1 MNCIIPKAKIYSD
14 GSHFIAKIPGYYKG
28 KKKGKNKEYLVE
40 VDGKTIDLKEVFNI
54 KREEN
59 LDVKKKE
66 RDKAIIEELAP
77 IMGGVDE
84 AKAFVEMQNA
94 RVRRNLG
101 KRMDLLHK
109 RVRILYPNYFCT
121 FTYDSSK
128 VTAEQFRRK
137 LMQTLYNFSS
147 RYGWKYVGAWEEGGE
162 NGRIHFHALI
172 RIPDGQ
178 MVGELYEVRD
188 YDTRNHKMR
197 TSYLNSYFTERF
209 GRTDFQK
216 INEHVLTDS
225 VMYLVKYIEK
235 SGKRLVFARGVLPF
249 IEADILVEDIICTL
263 GEDNP
268 GKVILADDFLCI
280 QDGEVLGKAC
290 PEIID
295 KMRKTN

>member
-59 LDVKKKE
+59 LDIKKKE

-172 RIPDGQ
+172 RIPEGQ

-280 QDGEVLGKAC
+280 QDGEVLGRAC

>member
-128 VTAEQFRRK
+128 VTAEQFRKK

-172 RIPDGQ
+172 RIPEGQ

-280 QDGEVLGKAC
+280 QDGEVLGRAC

>member
-128 VTAEQFRRK
+128 VTAEEFRRK

-172 RIPDGQ
+172 RIPEGQ

-280 QDGEVLGKAC
+280 QDGEVLGRAC

-295 KMRKTN
+295 KMKKTN

>member
-59 LDVKKKE
+59 LNIKKKE

-84 AKAFVEMQNA
+84 AKAFVELQNA

-172 RIPDGQ
+172 RIPEGQ

-188 YDTRNHKMR
+188 YDTRNHRMR

-249 IEADILVEDIICTL
+249 IEADILEEDIICTL

-280 QDGEVLGKAC
+280 QDGEVLGRAC

>member
-1 MNCIIPKAKIYSD
+1 MNSIIPKAKVYSD

-40 VDGKTIDLKEVFNI
+40 VDGKTIDLKDVFNI

-66 RDKAIIEELAP
+66 RDKVIIEELAP

-128 VTAEQFRRK
+128 VTAEQFKRK
-137 LMQTLYNFSS
+137 LMQTLYNFST

-172 RIPDGQ
+172 RIPEGQ

-263 GEDNP
+263 DEDNP

-280 QDGEVLGKAC
+280 QDGEVLGRAC

>member
-1 MNCIIPKAKIYSD
+1 MNCIIPKAKIYND
-14 GSHFIAKIPGYYKG
+14 GSHFIAKLPGYYKG
-28 KKKGKNKEYLVE
+28 KKKGANKEYLVD
-40 VDGKTIDLKEVFNI
+40 VDGKAVDLKEVFNI
-54 KREEN
+54 KREEK
-59 LDVKKKE
+59 LDIKKKE
-66 RDKAIIEELAP
+66 RDKVIIDELAP
-77 IMGGVDE
+77 IMGGVEE

-109 RVRILYPNYFCT
+109 RVRILYPNHFCT

-128 VTAEQFRRK
+128 VTPEQFRRR
-137 LMQTLYNFSS
+137 LMQTLYNFST

-172 RIPDGQ
+172 RIPEGQ
-178 MVGELYEVRD
+178 MVGELYEVKD

-249 IEADILVEDIICTL
+249 IEADILEEDILCVL
-263 GEDNP
+263 DEDNP

-290 PEIID
+290 PDIID
-295 KMRKTN
+295 KMKKTN

>member
-1 MNCIIPKAKIYSD
+1 MNCIIPKAKIYND
-14 GSHFIAKIPGYYKG
+14 GSHFIAKLPGYYKG
-28 KKKGKNKEYLVE
+28 KKKGANKEYLVE
-40 VDGKTIDLKEVFNI
+40 VDGKAVDLKEVFNI

-59 LDVKKKE
+59 LDIKKKE
-66 RDKAIIEELAP
+66 RDKVIIDELAP
-77 IMGGVDE
+77 IMGGVEE

-109 RVRILYPNYFCT
+109 RVRILYPNFFCT

-128 VTAEQFRRK
+128 VTPEQFRRR
-137 LMQTLYNFSS
+137 LMQTLYNFST

-172 RIPDGQ
+172 RIPEGQ

-249 IEADILVEDIICTL
+249 IEADILEEDILCVL
-263 GEDNP
+263 DEDNP

-290 PEIID
+290 PDIID
-295 KMRKTN
+295 KMKKTN

>member
-59 LDVKKKE
+59 LDIKKKE

-128 VTAEQFRRK
+128 VTAEQFRKK

-172 RIPDGQ
+172 RIPEGQ

-280 QDGEVLGKAC
+280 QDGEVLGRAC

>member
-1 MNCIIPKAKIYSD
+1 MNCIIPKAKIYND
-14 GSHFIAKIPGYYKG
+14 GSHFIAKLPGYYKG
-28 KKKGKNKEYLVE
+28 KKKGANKEYLVE
-40 VDGKTIDLKEVFNI
+40 VDGKAVDLKEVFNI

-59 LDVKKKE
+59 LDIKKKE
-66 RDKAIIEELAP
+66 RDKVIIEELAP
-77 IMGGVDE
+77 IMGGVEE

-109 RVRILYPNYFCT
+109 RVRILYPNFFCT

-128 VTAEQFRRK
+128 VTPEQFRRR
-137 LMQTLYNFSS
+137 LMQTLYNFST

-172 RIPDGQ
+172 RIPEGQ

-249 IEADILVEDIICTL
+249 IEADILEEDILCVL
-263 GEDNP
+263 DEDNP

-280 QDGEVLGKAC
+280 QDGEVLGKAS
-290 PEIID
+290 PDIID
-295 KMRKTN
+295 KMKKTN

>member
-54 KREEN
+54 KREEK

-128 VTAEQFRRK
+128 VTVEQFRRK
-137 LMQTLYNFSS
+137 LMQTLYNFST

-172 RIPDGQ
+172 RIPEGQ

-197 TSYLNSYFTERF
+197 ISYLNSYFTERF

-280 QDGEVLGKAC
+280 QDGEVLGRAC

>member
-128 VTAEQFRRK
+128 VTAEQFRKK

-162 NGRIHFHALI
+162 YGRIHFHALI
-172 RIPDGQ
+172 RIPEGQ

-280 QDGEVLGKAC
+280 QDGEVLGRAC

>member
-1 MNCIIPKAKIYSD
+1 MIDTKDIL
-14 GSHFIAKIPGYYKG
+14 
-28 KKKGKNKEYLVE
+28 E
-40 VDGKTIDLKEVFNI
+40 TINMI
-54 KREEN
+54 REEN
-59 LDVKKKE
+59 LDIKKKE
-66 RDKAIIEELAP
+66 RDTAIIEELAP

-128 VTAEQFRRK
+128 VTAEQFRKK

-172 RIPDGQ
+172 RIPEGQ

-188 YDTRNHKMR
+188 YDIRNHKMR

-280 QDGEVLGKAC
+280 QDGEVLGRAC